1 MRPEPALTELASW
14 ISPVERATSSAFAAR
29 FPRAFVTGAAGFIG
43 SHVVLRLL
51 DAGVEVTCL
60 VAPGDPAPSLAGL
73 PVRRVMGDL
82 TRPETY
88 VHHLAGHPVAF
99 HLAAIYALWLPEPRR
114 MFDVNVGGTRAFLTA
129 AREAGVPRVVY
140 TSSIAAVGIRP
151 GEAVS
156 DETEPFAD
164 WDVAN
169 DYVVSKYIAELEAF
183 ACAAPGFD
191 VVAVNPTFPFGR
203 ADRAP
208 TPTGKLVFDVVR
220 GRLPVVVEGGLNV
233 VDVRDVAEGHLLGAL
248 HGQSGRR
255 YLLGGDN
262 VTFAD
267 LAARVARQAGRNPP
281 RFTAPAAAFIGM
293 GKAAELISTRLLRR
307 PPTYTERGVAYT
319 AGRWLW
325 VDTTRARTELGYAP
339 RPIDAAIAR
348 AVDWFSRWRWDG
360 RPPA

>member
-1 MRPEPALTELASW
+1 MSLDLTPA
-14 ISPVERATSSAFAAR
+14 ERATSEAFASR

-43 SHVVLRLL
+43 SHVVERLL

-60 VAPGDPAPSLAGL
+60 VMPGDAAPALAGL
-73 PVRRVMGDL
+73 PVRRVEGDL
-82 TRPETY
+82 LRPESY
-88 VHHLAGHPVAF
+88 AHHLAGHPIAF
-99 HLAAIYALWLPEPRR
+99 HLAAIYALWLPVPRR
-114 MFDVNVGGTRAFLTA
+114 MFDVNVGGTRAFLAA

-140 TSSIAAVGIRP
+140 TSSIAAVGTRA

-183 ACAAPGFD
+183 AQAAPGFD

-220 GRLPVVVEGGLNV
+220 GRLPLVVAGGLNV

-248 HGQSGRR
+248 RGESGRR
-255 YLLGGDN
+255 YLLGGEN

-267 LAARVARQAGRNPP
+267 LASRVARAADRTPP
-281 RFTAPAAAFIGM
+281 RFTAPASVFIGL
-293 GKAAELISTRLLRR
+293 GRAAELVATHLLRR
-307 PPTYTERGVAYT
+307 APTYTERGVAYT

-325 VDTTRARTELGYAP
+325 VDTARAQRELGYAP
-339 RPIDAAIAR
+339 RPIDEAIAR
-348 AVDWFSRWRWDG
+348 AVSWFGAWHRDG